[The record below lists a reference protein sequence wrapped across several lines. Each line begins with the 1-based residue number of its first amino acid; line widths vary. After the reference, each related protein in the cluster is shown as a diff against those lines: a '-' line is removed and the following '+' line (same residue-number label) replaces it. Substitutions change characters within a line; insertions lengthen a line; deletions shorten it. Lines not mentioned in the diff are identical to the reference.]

1 MNALK
6 QAGDARVDAGEV
18 GKLDAYLKKL
28 FGNQRVRVVPK
39 GGKLANVFMGEEN
52 LGELTLDDE
61 DEDLSY
67 NFRMV
72 IDLGQQTDL
81 PPGPMLTAY
90 LRRKFDNEN
99 IRVVARPKKND
110 SLEAYIGEEFI
121 GVLFVDDED
130 DDRSF
135 QFQMAILED
144 DLVDEG

>member
-1 MNALK
+1 
-6 QAGDARVDAGEV
+6 VDVQEV
-18 GKLDAYLKKL
+18 RKLDNYLKKL

-39 GGKLANVFMGEEN
+39 GDKTAEVFMGQEN

-67 NFRMV
+67 NFRML

-99 IRVVARPKKND
+99 IRVVARPKKTD

-121 GVLFVDDED
+121 GVLFIENEKGR
-130 DDRSF
+130 RSY
-135 QFQMAILED
+135 ILELPILD
-144 DLVDEG
+144 VDLV

>member
-1 MNALK
+1 
-6 QAGDARVDAGEV
+6 VDAAEV
-18 GKLDAYLKKL
+18 RKLDAYLKKL
-28 FGNQRVRVVPK
+28 FGNQRVRVVPQ
-39 GGKLANVFMGEEN
+39 GARSAEVFMGEED

-81 PPGPMLTAY
+81 APAPMLTAY

-99 IRVVARPKKND
+99 IRVVGRPKKTD

-121 GVLFVDDED
+121 GVLFIENEKGR
-130 DDRSF
+130 RSF
-135 QFQMAILED
+135 ILELPILD
-144 DLVDEG
+144 VDLAG

>member
-1 MNALK
+1 
-6 QAGDARVDAGEV
+6 
-18 GKLDAYLKKL
+18 
-28 FGNQRVRVVPK
+28 VVPK
-39 GGKLANVFMGEEN
+39 GDKLARVFMSEED

-99 IRVVARPKKND
+99 IRVVTRPKKTD

-121 GVLFVDDED
+121 GVLFIENEKGR
-130 DDRSF
+130 RSY
-135 QFQMAILED
+135 ILELPILD
-144 DLVDEG
+144 VDLA